1 MADSG
6 ITLTQELVMTMI
18 RRRTTAVAFALFAAG
33 LTACANDPTSPFDV
47 AERTNATVDSTGRK
61 EPTLPWYSVRRMSDS
76 TGILEPTL
84 PWYRKTA
91 EPTLPWYSVQKT
103 TTTAEPTLPWY
114 KKTAEPTLPWY

>member
-33 LTACANDPTSPFDV
+33 LTACAN
-47 AERTNATVDSTGRK
+47 